1 MLKSKELLPKK
12 LTNKEEKEDKKL
24 FPKKEDYQPIK
35 RKSSEKEKPIVKN
48 GLKLSETMLPNLLK
62 RVFKKTSN

>member
-1 MLKSKELLPKK
+1 MLKFKELLPEK

-35 RKSSEKEKPIVKN
+35 RKLLEKEKLTVKN

-62 RVFKKTSN
+62 KVFKKTSN